1 MEGDLTKDE
10 KKKTTEPTEGEK
22 TETTKD
28 KTGGSVCPIEEKSTE
43 ITEEKTG
50 KAFYPKVTSLSYLKK
65 ILKEKNLHPRRSLG
79 QHFLI
84 DENILEKIIA
94 AASLQKEDLVIDIG
108 AGPGALSLA
117 MAPAV
122 AGVLAVEQDAG
133 LAAVLREQ
141 ASLRGLDNLY
151 VVQGDIR
158 RLPLGEICQENFK
171 GLPSIPSSPA
181 LFPGDPFAG
190 AAPAEV
196 KVVAN
201 LPYYLITPL
210 LFKLLQG
217 KEVKIKL
224 LVLMVQ
230 LEVAQRITALP
241 GGKQYGLLSVLCRY
255 YTRPQLLFKVSRHVF
270 FPPPE
275 VDSAVVALSVYDTPP
290 FKVKDELFFWQIVRA
305 AFQQRRKT
313 ILNALNGVG
322 GAGREAW
329 EMLLLE
335 AGIDPLRRGETLSL
349 EEFANLCEIFYNKK
363 GF

>member
-1 MEGDLTKDE
+1 MTATRKDKRGGFPCPKEE
-10 KKKTTEPTEGEK
+10 KR
-22 TETTKD
+22 TETTEEATGEATEETTEETTED
-28 KTGGSVCPIEEKSTE
+28 KTGGAI
-43 ITEEKTG
+43 
-50 KAFYPKVTSLSYLKK
+50 YPKVTSLSYLKK

-133 LAAVLREQ
+133 LAAVLKEQ
-141 ASLRGLDNLY
+141 ASLRGLHNLY

-158 RLPLGEICQENFK
+158 RLPLGEICRENFK
-171 GLPSIPSSPA
+171 GLPSFPSSPD
-181 LFPGDPFAG
+181 LPPGEPSASP
-190 AAPAEV
+190 APAEV

-230 LEVAQRITALP
+230 LEVARRITALP

-255 YTRPQLLFKVSRHVF
+255 YTRPQLLFKVSPHVF

-275 VDSAVVALSVYDTPP
+275 VDSAVVALHVHEAPP
-290 FKVKDELFFWQIVRA
+290 VKVKEELFFWQIVKA
-305 AFQQRRKT
+305 AFQKRRKT
-313 ILNALNGVG
+313 ILNALNGLG
-322 GAGREAW
+322 GTGREAW
-329 EMLLLE
+329 ERLLQE
-335 AGIDPLRRGETLSL
+335 AGIDPMRRGETLSL
-349 EEFANLCEIFYNKK
+349 DEFANLCEIFYNKK